1 MKLSSFFL
9 ELKSLFA
16 LTVCSQYAYK
26 PNGLSSQSFKS
37 ISQKNNFFCTLPSL
51 NSEALIRLYCLTF
64 IFHIPSGAILGAML
78 TLHVKEENKK
88 NILYCWFLLQAAK
101 PHLHQENAT
110 FNQKEIARSNE
121 EKQRLCKRV
130 CQRATKNYVL
140 TSFPGVF
147 PEPSPVR
154 LLVEAHNFRN
164 FFALFFQFIKV
175 KQY

>member
-1 MKLSSFFL
+1 MHTNQMVYQAKVSNRFR
-9 ELKSLFA
+9 K
-16 LTVCSQYAYK
+16 K
-26 PNGLSSQSFKS
+26 K
-37 ISQKNNFFCTLPSL
+37 NFFTLPSL
-51 NSEALIRLYCLTF
+51 NSEALIRSYCPTF

-88 NILYCWFLLQAAK
+88 NILYCWLLLQAAK

-147 PEPSPVR
+147 PEPSPVG